1 MANQQSNID
10 GTVVV
15 IGGGVVGCFI
25 AYRLAGAGVSV
36 TLVEQEGPGSG
47 ATGNSAGNIQ
57 PGSGRDDTYKIA
69 LGAES
74 LALWR
79 KYLPQIKAAG
89 GIDYLEQDVRY
100 VYAATNNQE
109 ERESRQILSDLT
121 AAGLKA
127 EWVDGLT
134 AREIEPRLAGS
145 IIGGTLNQDCI
156 QMEPKLFIAA
166 MANAV
171 KSVGVTVLRQ
181 KQAVG
186 LTVTGGRAKDV
197 VFQDGSSLD
206 CSSVVLATGA
216 WTLKIM
222 SEWLGY
228 DLSVEPVGL
237 QKLHLGL
244 GSAAPLNCAV
254 RWNSVN
260 IVSRRDGL
268 VHAGSKMDASGF
280 DTKPSDET
288 RDWLLAQVKAIM
300 PGFQPSGVETIA
312 AFAASTPERGIPL
325 IGELPGTDGVLL
337 AVPSTDG
344 FLMAALLA
352 DMTANLMINGQAHEL
367 MQRSPLAQAASR

>member
-127 EWVDGLT
+127 EWVDGPT

-197 VFQDGSSLD
+197 VFQEALWIAHPLSWQPARGRSKSCQSGLD
-206 CSSVVLATGA
+206 TTC
-216 WTLKIM
+216 
-222 SEWLGY
+222 
-228 DLSVEPVGL
+228 
-237 QKLHLGL
+237 
-244 GSAAPLNCAV
+244 
-254 RWNSVN
+254 R
-260 IVSRRDGL
+260 
-268 VHAGSKMDASGF
+268 
-280 DTKPSDET
+280 
-288 RDWLLAQVKAIM
+288 
-300 PGFQPSGVETIA
+300 
-312 AFAASTPERGIPL
+312 
-325 IGELPGTDGVLL
+325 
-337 AVPSTDG
+337 
-344 FLMAALLA
+344 
-352 DMTANLMINGQAHEL
+352 
-367 MQRSPLAQAASR
+367 

>member
-1 MANQQSNID
+1 MTNQQSNIN
-10 GTVVV
+10 GTVAV

-57 PGSGRDDTYKIA
+57 PASGDDDTYKIA

-79 KYLPQIKAAG
+79 KYLPEIKTAG
-89 GIDYLEQDVRY
+89 SIDYLEQNVSY
-100 VYAATNNQE
+100 IYAATNDQE
-109 ERESRQILSDLT
+109 ERESRQILSDLKS
-121 AAGLKA
+121 AGLKS

-134 AREIEPRLAGS
+134 AREIEPRLADS
-145 IIGGTLNQDCI
+145 ITGGALHQDCI
-156 QMEPKLFIAA
+156 QMDPKLFMAA
-166 MANAV
+166 MANAAE
-171 KSVGVTVLRQ
+171 SVGVTVQRQ

-186 LTVTGGRAKDV
+186 LTVTGGRANGV
-197 VFQDGSSLD
+197 VFQDGSSLE
-206 CSSVVLATGA
+206 CSSVILATGA

-228 DLSVEPVGL
+228 DLPVEPHGL

-244 GSAAPLNCAV
+244 GTSAPLNCAV

-268 VHAGSKMDASGF
+268 VHAGSKFDPAGF
-280 DTKPSDET
+280 DTKPTDET
-288 RDWLLAQVKAIM
+288 RDWLLAQVAAIM
-300 PGFQPSGVETIA
+300 PGFQPASVETIA
-312 AFAASTPERGIPL
+312 AFAASTPDRIPL
-325 IGELPGTDGVLL
+325 VGELPGTEGVFL

-352 DMTANLMINGQAHEL
+352 DMTTNLMLNGQAHEL
-367 MQRSPLAQAASR
+367 MQRSPLAQATSR